1 MGSSS
6 MGRLKSS
13 VSCGTFLWRTGFF
26 IFQISMNVRSEPTTV
41 ADTLCAPTQ
50 RGASSAAAVPGGLE
64 MALSAQVN
72 WNSDRSCVHE
82 LCGLE
87 TWNCSF
93 YKVKVNLCITRC
105 KCRGTDNDVN
115 FVLKIWTSA
124 LMEPTCAANM
134 QTVRTPW
141 GRTAVSVRTATRAMA
156 SPAQVGLL
164 WKQLCSSCW
173 KAEHPTSDQ
182 QFFFK
187 TWACQSGNRNDC
199 LSEIRSPWNEWN
211 LGGKSPSNL
220 LKVNTVWL
228 CLFACLSL
236 YISHLI

>member
-1 MGSSS
+1 
-6 MGRLKSS
+6 
-13 VSCGTFLWRTGFF
+13 
-26 IFQISMNVRSEPTTV
+26 MNVRSEPTTV

-72 WNSDRSCVHE
+72 WNNDRSCVRE

-93 YKVKVNLCITRC
+93 YKVKVNLCITWC
-105 KCRGTDNDVN
+105 KCRGIDNDVN

-124 LMEPTCAANM
+124 LMEPTCAANT

-156 SPAQVGLL
+156 LPAQVGLL

-173 KAEHPTSDQ
+173 KAEHPTL
-182 QFFFK
+182 FLINLK
-187 TWACQSGNRNDC
+187 TNNSFLRLGHASQVTEMTAYLRFDPHGMK
-199 LSEIRSPWNEWN
+199 PWRQVTKQPS
-211 LGGKSPSNL
+211 KS
-220 LKVNTVWL
+220 
-228 CLFACLSL
+228 
-236 YISHLI
+236 